1 MDLDAM
7 PLRFGVYLYRQGTA
21 ELRTDFCPWPGASE
35 APETEVEDPDQES
48 GEDKLDMM

>member
-21 ELRTDFCPWPGASE
+21 ELRTDFYPWPGASE

-48 GEDKLDMM
+48 DEDKLDMM